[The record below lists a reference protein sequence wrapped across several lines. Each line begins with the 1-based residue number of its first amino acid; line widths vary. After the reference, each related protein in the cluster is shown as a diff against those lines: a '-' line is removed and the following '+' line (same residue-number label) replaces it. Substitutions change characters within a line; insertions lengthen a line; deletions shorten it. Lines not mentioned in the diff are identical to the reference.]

1 MEILGAALAVRLVVV
16 TSLVSKPSNH
26 NCGPLLNLHPGCA
39 DKTTVECP
47 GETFCCPV
55 GKTCA
60 RDAAGNA
67 VCQDPS
73 NSDPGTT
80 NNTNPLITDKD
91 TNSSTNDKDTNSS
104 TNDKDTKKDS
114 NDNNKDNND
123 NNKDN
128 NNNNNNNKDNNNS
141 SKSTNS
147 TSSINNQKSDAS
159 LPQVVPAWGLVVTVA
174 FLSAFLVS
182 PPTVSYKIN
191 PDQIR
196 HPVLR
201 LLSSRMQL
209 LTLDDS
215 PGSLSRSCTRTFLSI
230 SGFGLEFNF
239 VMQRVSLSAPIGTG
253 SNAQRIPRGK
263 VIRSRSCVFGRFTE
277 GVGRGV
283 VFTIK
288 RKQKDRNETY
298 INRNEVNEEGKLSN
312 MTSSPCVACH
322 TMRCLAQR

>member
-1 MEILGAALAVRLVVV
+1 MELWGAALAVRLVIAA
-16 TSLVSKPSNH
+16 LVSKPCNH
-26 NCGPLLNLHPGCA
+26 NCGPLLNLHPVCA
-39 DKTTVECP
+39 DKTTMLCP

-55 GKTCA
+55 GKTCT
-60 RDAAGNA
+60 RDAAGTA

-73 NSDPGTT
+73 NDPGHKDPDTKDPDT
-80 NNTNPLITDKD
+80 KKGDDKDKD
-91 TNSSTNDKDTNSS
+91 TN
-104 TNDKDTKKDS
+104 KDS
-114 NDNNKDNND
+114 NDNDKDNND
-123 NNKDN
+123 NNKD
-128 NNNNNNNKDNNNS
+128 S
-141 SKSTNS
+141 SKNTNTNS
-147 TSSINNQKSDAS
+147 TSSIDNQKSDAS

-182 PPTVSYKIN
+182 PLTVSYKIN

-215 PGSLSRSCTRTFLSI
+215 PGSLSRSCTRTFLSVF
-230 SGFGLEFNF
+230 GFELEFKF
-239 VMQRVSLSAPIGTG
+239 VMQCASLSAPISTG

-277 GVGRGV
+277 RVGRGV
-283 VFTIK
+283 VFTIN

-298 INRNEVNEEGKLSN
+298 INRIEVNEEDKLSD
-312 MTSSPCVACH
+312 MTSLPCVVCH
-322 TMRCLAQR
+322 TTRCLNARIA